1 MRIFCLRELY
11 KEYEVIL
18 KPKVAGKKFVLRI
31 FGYREYLIGSFSLLC
46 YDRIRLILRG
56 VKRLQ
61 VVLTEIDKKKLQN
74 ENLLPII
81 ERESTVSP
89 TVEVTI
95 CTFISFLFI
104 KGY

>member
-1 MRIFCLRELY
+1 M
-11 KEYEVIL
+11 

-56 VKRLQ
+56 GKRLQ

-81 ERESTVSP
+81 ERESTVLPS
-89 TVEVTI
+89 VEVII
-95 CTFISFLFI
+95 CKSNNFNFLCF